1 MRDRSYKYISGMDED
16 AQDGRPGCNGQEVD
30 EAERK
35 EAEGGGEEGGGHDT
49 ALHQSIN
56 EMIS

>member
-35 EAEGGGEEGGGHDT
+35 KAGERGEV
-49 ALHQSIN
+49 
-56 EMIS
+56 MIPRCTSPLMK